1 MITDYDDFCLRGYA
15 LNDDMDQ
22 ALARTTASTGG
33 RCQCVVTA
41 KCSPWERAVIATA
54 GIWKRKCSIFC
65 RNIEKGSHSAGA
77 NVTSGA
83 DDAKGAGRAL
93 SSLHS
98 LLRGGSF
105 HWASTSRRRARVIS
119 GDILLNSRRQRL
131 DVVDDQTQLVIA
143 RQEIGGEIKLEQAI
157 DQFIRRP
164 VAWAGFRRTASSW
177 NAFSPSLLYRRREI
191 RRCTASTPRAV
202 SSEQPRANPAQVICS
217 YSLPSSQGFAIVVFH
232 NLDHVSRQ
240 VGLDLRQAW
249 ARRGHNDWRYA
260 RQQVVLDAATILE
273 TD

>member
-1 MITDYDDFCLRGYA
+1 MEYEGRLPVNSLWAQQIPEETVRGTVRMITDYDDFCLRGYA

-93 SSLHS
+93 SSFQLSSQRRLLS
-98 LLRGGSF
+98 LGF
-105 HWASTSRRRARVIS
+105 HQPQAPKVSTTFI
-119 GDILLNSRRQRL
+119 
-131 DVVDDQTQLVIA
+131 TW
-143 RQEIGGEIKLEQAI
+143 
-157 DQFIRRP
+157 QF
-164 VAWAGFRRTASSW
+164 FR
-177 NAFSPSLLYRRREI
+177 SPSPLHG
-191 RRCTASTPRAV
+191 TPRAV
-202 SSEQPRANPAQVICS
+202 SSEQPRANPAAICS
-217 YSLPSSQGFAIVVFH
+217 YSLPSSP
-232 NLDHVSRQ
+232 R
-240 VGLDLRQAW
+240 
-249 ARRGHNDWRYA
+249 
-260 RQQVVLDAATILE
+260 
-273 TD
+273 

>member
-1 MITDYDDFCLRGYA
+1 MEYEGRLPVNSLWAQQIPEETVRRTVRMITDYDDSCLRGYA

-41 KCSPWERAVIATA
+41 KCSPWERAVISTA

-98 LLRGGSF
+98 LLRGGPF
-105 HWASTSRRRARVIS
+105 HWASTSRRRQRC
-119 GDILLNSRRQRL
+119 RRLSSPGSFSDRL
-131 DVVDDQTQLVIA
+131 
-143 RQEIGGEIKLEQAI
+143 
-157 DQFIRRP
+157 
-164 VAWAGFRRTASSW
+164 
-177 NAFSPSLLYRRREI
+177 
-191 RRCTASTPRAV
+191 RRCTA
-202 SSEQPRANPAQVICS
+202 
-217 YSLPSSQGFAIVVFH
+217 
-232 NLDHVSRQ
+232 
-240 VGLDLRQAW
+240 
-249 ARRGHNDWRYA
+249 RRVR
-260 RQQVVLDAATILE
+260 
-273 TD
+273 